1 VPTLTVIFL
10 DAINADGTED
20 SLVLPFD
27 TDLLAAAVI
36 EHDAVRERQ
45 IKIMPCQP
53 CANLDSARSSTLVMR
68 VSGES
73 PRARPLVVACGA
85 VRSGCCL
92 RITLVA
98 LGMHY

>member
-36 EHDAVRERQ
+36 EQDAVRERQ

-53 CANLDSARSSTLVMR
+53 CAK
-68 VSGES
+68 
-73 PRARPLVVACGA
+73 P
-85 VRSGCCL
+85 
-92 RITLVA
+92 
-98 LGMHY
+98 